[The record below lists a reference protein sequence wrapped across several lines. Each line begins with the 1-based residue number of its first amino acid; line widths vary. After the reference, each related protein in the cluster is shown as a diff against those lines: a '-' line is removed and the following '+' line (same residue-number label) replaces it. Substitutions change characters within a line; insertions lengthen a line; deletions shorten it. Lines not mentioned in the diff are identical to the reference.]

1 MVPPR
6 GTPAKPLLLVL
17 LCERWWGLCGRWFGE
32 ETDSGGVLL
41 GSGTHGLQSR
51 TRSPPVVYGNPSSPV
66 NGFTYSWGV
75 LGWPGGRTMYWYG
88 IVIRWGEQALQ
99 TTRPHFLYRVL
110 SANYV
115 VERRRQQRN
124 EPAVVFPDKEAELR
138 AADRTKRDL

>member
-1 MVPPR
+1 
-6 GTPAKPLLLVL
+6 
-17 LCERWWGLCGRWFGE
+17 
-32 ETDSGGVLL
+32 
-41 GSGTHGLQSR
+41 
-51 TRSPPVVYGNPSSPV
+51 
-66 NGFTYSWGV
+66 
-75 LGWPGGRTMYWYG
+75 MYWYG